1 MKAIT
6 LITTGLLMLACQ
18 GLQMVI
24 READVGNQ
32 FSRKYGEQTLA
43 FTVPQYSIVAF
54 RPNPKDDTYN
64 GKDAAEQRQSMDGLI
79 HFFGGAVT
87 TDCPMF
93 TLEDEPGYVVDAVD
107 AVNERP
113 KVRKVTQGHIRYVN
127 QTGTYIFD
135 NRPDDRKKPYGI
147 IVSNGIDAP
156 RVFWGTR
163 SYLKQVKRM
172 FRIADYS
179 AFQDSVATRDRLWKG
194 LQHDAPAA
202 DSSMASQ
209 QAALDACIDSSLT
222 IAERRLRG
230 ETVDVDNLVAEMLAL
245 VNRGAAVGEAQLL
258 RLVTRDGGGWTEVA
272 QPEVLRFLLTNYSHG
287 PSAAAAKSSLL
298 NRLFCRAVLLSDPG
312 VVKVLIDA
320 GANPTGQEI
329 KETLQH
335 ITPDYFPTYES
346 IRLLEDELGI
356 NLYRLCRITPL
367 WWLVLE
373 RAQHPERR
381 DAGLLSE
388 AIRKRSNDATK
399 VCNVEMESGYL
410 LDPEIYPAELNA
422 WGLAE
427 KFGDEGVLTYLKTPD

>member
-1 MKAIT
+1 MGRSGIRKPAGRGFDGCCYQWKRPMKAIT

-79 HFFGGAVT
+79 RFFGGAVT

-113 KVRKVTQGHIRYVN
+113 KVRKVAQGHIRYVN
-127 QTGTYIFD
+127 QAGTYIFD

-179 AFQDSVATRDRLWKG
+179 AFQDRVATRARLWKDM
-194 LQHDAPAA
+194 QHDASAGDPSVAG
-202 DSSMASQ
+202 Q

-230 ETVDVDNLVAEMLAL
+230 ETVDVDNLIAEMHVL
-245 VNRGAAVGEAQLL
+245 VNQ
-258 RLVTRDGGGWTEVA
+258 
-272 QPEVLRFLLTNYSHG
+272 
-287 PSAAAAKSSLL
+287 
-298 NRLFCRAVLLSDPG
+298 
-312 VVKVLIDA
+312 
-320 GANPTGQEI
+320 
-329 KETLQH
+329 
-335 ITPDYFPTYES
+335 
-346 IRLLEDELGI
+346 
-356 NLYRLCRITPL
+356 
-367 WWLVLE
+367 
-373 RAQHPERR
+373 
-381 DAGLLSE
+381 
-388 AIRKRSNDATK
+388 
-399 VCNVEMESGYL
+399 
-410 LDPEIYPAELNA
+410 
-422 WGLAE
+422 
-427 KFGDEGVLTYLKTPD
+427 